1 VLGLRCSP
9 AHLVAKYYLICNLVS
24 IREKK
29 QKVLTQ
35 NVTEHFLYRTSSVLP
50 DGCVKQNF

>member
-1 VLGLRCSP
+1 MLGLRCSP